1 MLLDWCTQNRK
12 PLIYASSAATYGDG
26 SQGFKDEDT
35 PEALARL
42 KPVNAYGWSKHFV
55 DRRIARLRARK
66 EPLPPQILGLKFFNV
81 FGPNEY
87 HKGAMQSAIAKNYP
101 NVAKGGAIRLFRSTH
116 PFYPDG
122 GQCRD
127 FVWVG
132 DTVDVMLWLQARPAI
147 SGLLNIG
154 SGQARSWL
162 DLAKAMFVA
171 ADKDPTIE
179 FVEMPAEI
187 SAGYQNFTQADIGK
201 LRGLGYDKPMTS
213 LEDGIRDYVSNYLA
227 KDDPYL

>member
-1 MLLDWCTQNRK
+1 M
-12 PLIYASSAATYGDG
+12 
-26 SQGFKDEDT
+26 
-35 PEALARL
+35 
-42 KPVNAYGWSKHFV
+42 
-55 DRRIARLRARK
+55 
-66 EPLPPQILGLKFFNV
+66 KFFNV

-101 NVAKGGAIRLFRSTH
+101 NVAKGDAIRLFRSNN
-116 PFYPDG
+116 PGYPDG

-132 DTVDVMLWLQARPAI
+132 DVVEVMLWLGTRAAI

-162 DLAKAMFVA
+162 DLAKAMFAA
-171 ADKDPTIE
+171 ADKDLAIE
-179 FVEMPAEI
+179 FIGMPAEI
-187 SAGYQNFTQADIGK
+187 SAAYQNFTQADIGK

-213 LEDGIRDYVSNYLA
+213 LEDGIHDYVSNYLA